1 MQHARPGGVS
11 EQEAEEEQEKEERK
25 KAQGT
30 RRKNKF
36 KMHEDEVKTV
46 LMRVSG
52 SRECTSVQ
60 LHHRCPVP
68 IVYFTVFEL
77 VFFNFSLQYY
87 QNKQQNRSTVLGLI
101 SLGGTGCYFGLLKIA
116 ACTELLRSGNTAPL
130 LKISQTGQEIPC

>member
-1 MQHARPGGVS
+1 MYECAAPSQ
-11 EQEAEEEQEKEERK
+11 
-25 KAQGT
+25 
-30 RRKNKF
+30 
-36 KMHEDEVKTV
+36 M
-46 LMRVSG
+46 
-52 SRECTSVQ
+52 SRTDQ
-60 LHHRCPVP
+60 
-68 IVYFTVFEL
+68 FTYIKDVFEL

>member
-68 IVYFTVFEL
+68 ISL
-77 VFFNFSLQYY
+77 LILKMFSNWSFLTFLC
-87 QNKQQNRSTVLGLI
+87 SI
-101 SLGGTGCYFGLLKIA
+101 I
-116 ACTELLRSGNTAPL
+116 
-130 LKISQTGQEIPC
+130 KISNRIEALCWV